1 MKTLLRR
8 TLASLAVAAVAV
20 TGMPAMAEVIS
31 YKAELKGGYEVPPNK
46 TAGTGSISVG
56 FDPADKKLS
65 WKGSY
70 SGLTGPVTA
79 AHFLGPAAIGRNAGI
94 AVGIATGNL
103 PASFEGSAT
112 ITDAQAA
119 DLMAGRWYVNLHTAA
134 FPAGEIRGQVVK

>member
-1 MKTLLRR
+1 
-8 TLASLAVAAVAV
+8 
-20 TGMPAMAEVIS
+20 MAEVIS
-31 YKAELKGGYEVPPNK
+31 YKVELKGSNEVPPNK
-46 TAGTGSISVG
+46 TAGTGSISVS

-79 AHFLGPAAIGRNAGI
+79 AHFHGPAAIGRNAGI
-94 AVGIATGNL
+94 AIGIATGNL

-134 FPAGEIRGQVVK
+134 YPAGEIRGQVVK